1 MEASS
6 QGSSANR
13 PSDST
18 RPSSTI
24 RCGKSTGV
32 SASHTEQSI
41 DDTKATKTPDKENPL
56 NLEPH
61 PILVQFT
68 GEATKQ
74 RSVDAFSKNKLQVLL
89 ASLPIVEVVLMRGR
103 YWVIRDWEAVRLARR
118 HKTPSISMRILT
130 FSTKEKLRDY
140 IYLTCFISTQVVRG
154 RQLSTFR
161 ANLNTIQVES
171 KSELLTG
178 STEQQRMNGMPVST
192 GYRLKGPTPGTKR
205 GRKKKQG
212 LSLGGLQ
219 SSDHPT
225 SAPAMTTPPEPHAK
239 EGHV

>member
-6 QGSSANR
+6 QGSRANR

-24 RCGKSTGV
+24 RCGKDTGV

-68 GEATKQ
+68 GEATEQ
-74 RSVDAFSKNKLQVLL
+74 RSVDAFSKNKLQALL

-103 YWVIRDWEAVRLARR
+103 YWVIRDWAAVRLARR
-118 HKTPSISMRILT
+118 HHIPSISIRILT

-140 IYLTCFISTQVVRG
+140 IYLTCFLSTQIAPG

-171 KSELLTG
+171 NSELLTG
-178 STEQQRMNGMPVST
+178 STAQQRMNGMPVST
-192 GYRLKGPTPGTKR
+192 GYRLKGPTLGTTR
-205 GRKKKQG
+205 GRKKKQKPAENVPQLTIDPPIMPASPDAAVNQRTE
-212 LSLGGLQ
+212 LS
-219 SSDHPT
+219 
-225 SAPAMTTPPEPHAK
+225 
-239 EGHV
+239 